1 MRKLERQMIDA
12 IKHRTSQT
20 CGSNTRVDSD
30 NTGSHVYL
38 HGHKIAKVAPD
49 GTLSVNSCGW
59 ETVTTKSRLNALI
72 DCFSEFVSDG
82 IYQKDFTWW
91 VIDNGE
97 TKLFPSNS
105 WYSFT

>member
-1 MRKLERQMIDA
+1 MRKVETLMCAAVKQRA
-12 IKHRTSQT
+12 STT
-20 CGSNTRVDSD
+20 CGSNTRVVSD
-30 NTGSHVYL
+30 ETGSHVYL
-38 HGHKIAKVAPD
+38 HGHEIAKVAPD

-72 DCFSEFVSDG
+72 NCFSEFISDG

>member
-1 MRKLERQMIDA
+1 MCAAVKQRA
-12 IKHRTSQT
+12 STT
-20 CGSNTRVDSD
+20 CGSNTRVVSD
-30 NTGSHVYL
+30 ETGSHVYL
-38 HGHKIAKVAPD
+38 HGHKIGKVAPD

-72 DCFSEFVSDG
+72 NCFTEFASDG

-91 VIDNGE
+91 VRYKNV

-105 WYSFT
+105 WYSFN